1 MAEREI
7 TLSQAVALLL
17 DHLHPRAAA
26 QCKGRFLRKVGEI
39 LVAAEQMPQSLCTLD
54 AASGTGKVR

>member
-7 TLSQAVALLL
+7 TLSQAVAMFL
-17 DHLHPRAAA
+17 DHSHPRAAA
-26 QCKGRFLRKVGEI
+26 QCKRRLLRKVSEI

-54 AASGTGKVR
+54 SASGTGKVR